1 MFQRSRRRLIVP
13 FVAPQFILYTIF
25 VFLPLV
31 ATVFYGFTDW
41 RGHGNPWEWS
51 GTRNFHILWNDS
63 NFHKSL
69 RNAIYLLVVGGLI
82 VFTPALFFAWAL
94 QNSIK
99 GHRFF
104 QFIILSP
111 LVIAASVAGLMW
123 KWMYNP
129 TQGLVNPALEGVGL
143 ESLTRPW
150 LGDPTFALTAIIVAS
165 AWHGLGTWVL
175 LISAGI
181 DQIPPDLPDAART
194 DGSGDWQVFRF
205 ITLPLLWEVLRIL
218 IVLWIIQALQA
229 FTFIF
234 VMTGPYGVGGP
245 LSSTEVMGTYVYK
258 MAFTDFNWGYASAL
272 ATSMLVGILILSL
285 LVNRLTFRETI
296 EY

>member
-1 MFQRSRRRLIVP
+1 MFQRSRRKLIIP
-13 FVAPQFILYTIF
+13 FIAPQFILYFTF
-25 VFLPLV
+25 VFLPLA
-31 ATVFYGFTDW
+31 ATIFYGFTDW
-41 RGHGNPWEWS
+41 QGHGNPWHWY
-51 GTRNFHILWNDS
+51 GIRNFRIIWHDT
-63 NFHKSL
+63 NFHKAAQ
-69 RNAIYLLVVGGLI
+69 NAAYLMIVGGII
-82 VFTPALFFAWAL
+82 VFIPAMLIAWML
-94 QNSIK
+94 QQPIRL
-99 GHRFF
+99 HRFF

-129 TQGLVNPALEGVGL
+129 TQGLIDPALKGIGL
-143 ESLTRPW
+143 DGLAKPW
-150 LGDPTFALTAIIVAS
+150 LGDPSYALTAIIIAS
-165 AWHGLGTWVL
+165 VWHGLGTWVL

-181 DQIPPDLPDAART
+181 DQIPTDLPDAAKT
-194 DGSGDWQVFRF
+194 DGSTDWQVFRY

-218 IVLWIIQALQA
+218 LVLWIINALQA

-258 MAFTDFNWGYASAL
+258 MSFTDFKWGYASAL
-272 ATSMLVGILILSL
+272 ATSMLVGIFILSL
-285 LVNRLTFRETI
+285 LVNRLTFREQI

>member
-1 MFQRSRRRLIVP
+1 MFHQARRRLIIP
-13 FVAPQFILYTIF
+13 FIAPQMILYLIF
-25 VFLPLV
+25 VFAPLA

-41 RGHGNPWEWS
+41 QGHGNPWHWY
-51 GTRNFHILWNDS
+51 GIQNFRIILKDA
-63 NFHKSL
+63 NFHKAAK
-69 RNAIYLLVVGGLI
+69 NAAYLMMVGGLI
-82 VFTPALFFAWAL
+82 VFIPAMLLAWML
-94 QNSIK
+94 QQPIRL
-99 GHRFF
+99 HRFF

-129 TQGLVNPALEGVGL
+129 TQGLINPALKGL
-143 ESLTRPW
+143 GLGALAKPW
-150 LGDPTFALTAIIVAS
+150 LGDPKYALTAIIIAS
-165 AWHGLGTWVL
+165 TWHGLGTWVL

-181 DQIPPDLPDAART
+181 DQIPTDLPDAAKT
-194 DGSGDWQVFRF
+194 DGSSDWQVFRF

-258 MAFTDFNWGYASAL
+258 MSFTDFKWGYASAL
-272 ATSMLVGILILSL
+272 ATSMLLGIFILSV
-285 LVNRLTFRETI
+285 LVNRLTFREQI

>member
-1 MFQRSRRRLIVP
+1 MFQRSRRKLIIP
-13 FVAPQFILYTIF
+13 FVAPQFILYF
-25 VFLPLV
+25 VFMFLPLA

-41 RGHGNPWEWS
+41 QGHGNPWHWA
-51 GTRNFHILWNDS
+51 GALNYRVLWHDA
-63 NFHKSL
+63 NFHKAL
-69 RNAIYLLVVGGLI
+69 RNAIYLMVVGGVI
-82 VFTPALFFAWAL
+82 IFIPAMFLAWAL
-94 QNSIK
+94 QHNMR

-104 QFIILSP
+104 QFILLSP

-129 TQGLVNPALEGVGL
+129 TQGLIDPALKALGL
-143 ESLTRPW
+143 KQFAKPW
-150 LGDPTFALTAIIVAS
+150 LGDPKYALTAIIIAS
-165 AWHGLGTWVL
+165 VWHGLGTWVL
-175 LISAGI
+175 LIGAGI
-181 DQIPPDLPDAART
+181 DQIPADLPDAAKT
-194 DGSGDWQVFRF
+194 DGASDWQVFIF

-258 MAFTDFNWGYASAL
+258 MAFTDFKWAYASAL

-285 LVNRLTFRETI
+285 LVNRLTYREAI
-296 EY
+296 DY

>member
-1 MFQRSRRRLIVP
+1 MFQQSRRKLIIP

-25 VFLPLV
+25 VFLPLA
-31 ATVFYGFTDW
+31 ATIFYGFTDW
-41 RGHGNPWEWS
+41 QGHGRPW
-51 GTRNFHILWNDS
+51 NFYGLQNFRIMWHDG
-63 NFHKSL
+63 NFHKAAK
-69 RNAIYLLVVGGLI
+69 NAAFLMVVGGVI
-82 VFTPALFFAWAL
+82 VFLPALFLAWTL
-94 QNSIK
+94 QQSIRF
-99 GHRFF
+99 HRFF
-104 QFIILSP
+104 QFVILSP

-129 TQGLVNPALEGVGL
+129 TQGLINPTLKAIGL
-143 ESLTRPW
+143 GDLARPW
-150 LGDPTFALTAIIVAS
+150 LGDPKFALTAIIIAS
-165 AWHGLGTWVL
+165 VWHGLGTWVL

-181 DQIPPDLPDAART
+181 DQIPADLPDAART
-194 DGSGDWQVFRF
+194 DGSSDWQVFRF

-245 LSSTEVMGTYVYK
+245 LGSTEVMGTYVYK
-258 MAFTDFNWGYASAL
+258 MSFTDFKWGYGAAL
-272 ATSMLVGILILSL
+272 ATTMLVGIFILSI
-285 LVNRLTFRETI
+285 LVNRVTFREKV

>member
-1 MFQRSRRRLIVP
+1 MFHQSRRKLIIP
-13 FVAPQFILYTIF
+13 FIAPQFILYFIF
-25 VFLPLV
+25 MFLPLV
-31 ATVFYGFTDW
+31 ATIFYGFTDW
-41 RGHGNPWEWS
+41 QGHGNPWHWA
-51 GTRNFHILWNDS
+51 GGLNYRILWHDA
-63 NFHKSL
+63 NFHKAL
-69 RNAIYLLVVGGLI
+69 RNAVYLMVVGGII
-82 VFTPALFFAWAL
+82 VFIPAMFLAWAL
-94 QNSIK
+94 QHNLR

-129 TQGLVNPALEGVGL
+129 TQGLIDPALKALGL
-143 ESLTRPW
+143 KQFAHPW
-150 LGDPTFALTAIIVAS
+150 LGDPKYALTAIIIAS
-165 AWHGLGTWVL
+165 VWHGLGTWVL
-175 LISAGI
+175 LIGAGI
-181 DQIPPDLPDAART
+181 DQIPADLPDAAKI

-258 MAFTDFNWGYASAL
+258 MAFTDFKWGYASAL
-272 ATSMLVGILILSL
+272 ATSMLVGILLLSL
-285 LVNRLTFRETI
+285 MVNRLTFRETV

>member
-1 MFQRSRRRLIVP
+1 MFQQSRRRLIIP
-13 FVAPQFILYTIF
+13 FIAPQFILYTVF
-25 VFLPLV
+25 VFLPLA
-31 ATVFYGFTDW
+31 ATVLYGFTDW
-41 RGHGNPWEWS
+41 RGFGNAWEWA
-51 GTRNFHILWNDS
+51 GTRNFHIIWNDG
-63 NFHKSL
+63 NFHKAM
-69 RNAIYLLVVGGLI
+69 RNAGYLLVVGGMI
-82 VFTPALFFAWAL
+82 VFIPALFLAWAL
-94 QNSIK
+94 QNPIK

-129 TQGLVNPALEGVGL
+129 TQGLINPALEGLGL
-143 ESLTRPW
+143 GSLARPW
-150 LGDPTFALTAIIVAS
+150 LGDPQFALTAIIIAS

-194 DGSGDWQVFRF
+194 DGSNDWQVFRY

>member
-1 MFQRSRRRLIVP
+1 MFQRSRRRLILP

-51 GTRNFHILWNDS
+51 GTRNFHIIWNDG
-63 NFHKSL
+63 NFHKAI
-69 RNAIYLLVVGGLI
+69 RNAGYLLVVGGVI
-82 VFTPALFFAWAL
+82 VFTPAVLFAWAL

-99 GHRFF
+99 WHRFF

-129 TQGLVNPALEGVGL
+129 TQGLINPALEGLGL

-150 LGDPTFALTAIIVAS
+150 LGDPAFALTAIIVAS

-194 DGSGDWQVFRF
+194 DGSGEWQVFRF

-218 IVLWIIQALQA
+218 LVLWIIQALQA

-272 ATSMLVGILILSL
+272 ATSMLVGILVLSL